1 MFSRDGDDLLA
12 TLEVSMPDAILGAKT
27 TIASLDG
34 DVDLEVRAGVQSGD
48 VLTIKGRGITPLRG
62 GTRGDLRV
70 GVQVVTP
77 TKLDAKERALVE
89 DLKKRTKAPE
99 PQLAQFHQGLFSK
112 LRDRFRA

>member
-1 MFSRDGDDLLA
+1 
-12 TLEVSMPDAILGAKT
+12 MPDAILGATT
-27 TIASLDG
+27 TITSLDG

-62 GTRGDLRV
+62 GSRGDLRV

-77 TKLDAKERALVE
+77 TKLDAKTRAMIE
-89 DLKKRTKAPE
+89 DFKKKTKSPG

-112 LRDRFRA
+112 LRDRFRG